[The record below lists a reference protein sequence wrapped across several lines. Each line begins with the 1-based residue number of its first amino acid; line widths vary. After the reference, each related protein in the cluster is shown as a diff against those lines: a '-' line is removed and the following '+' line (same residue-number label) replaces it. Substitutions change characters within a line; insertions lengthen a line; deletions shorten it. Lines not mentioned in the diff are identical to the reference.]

1 MTMGYPTKI
10 QLIQRPKN
18 QQWHV
23 NFPNA
28 LAEALQLQKGETVE
42 WEIHSRDVIVMIRKE
57 APPAIDVESTVKQ
70 AKGSSK
76 GGKPQA
82 E

>member
-57 APPAIDVESTVKQ
+57 APPATDVEATVQKSQ
-70 AKGSSK
+70 VSGKAR
-76 GGKPQA
+76 KPQS

>member
-1 MTMGYPTKI
+1 MGYPTKI

-57 APPAIDVESTVKQ
+57 APPAIDVEATVKR
-70 AKGSSK
+70 AEDSDKR
-76 GGKPQA
+76 GKPQS

>member
-1 MTMGYPTKI
+1 MGYPTKI

-57 APPAIDVESTVKQ
+57 APTATDVEATVKKAQ
-70 AKGSSK
+70 ASSRAR
-76 GGKPQA
+76 KPQT